1 MAEVSPASTTRSLV
15 RLVLLFRLIA
25 LNVTIFELPGNPDQA
40 PAIMVGLTLAAFA
53 SFLPLRYWDRWEGVI
68 STRPV
73 FLGLDLMLNLTI
85 YAYLGPDSPFFLYTL
100 GTPLL
105 AGVLFRKTGAV
116 LLGGGMLAG
125 YYVMVILGGNGLQ
138 ELNAHE
144 ARDIQAL
151 VVLPA
156 LYPLAAAGGAA
167 VRHLLDRQAETQLA
181 LASAERRA
189 AAGAE
194 RARVAREMHDSL
206 GKTLYGIA
214 LSARALS
221 HLVAADAPSVADAA
235 RELSSAAQVAAEEA
249 RGLISDL
256 RSDTLDRPLGDAL
269 EHYVREW
276 SQRNGIEAYLRADGV
291 DLPHPGTRYELFCI
305 VREALENVERHAHAT
320 RVEVALRDAAPDVV
334 LSVSDDGVGIDG
346 RGNARDFQVNGHY
359 GLVGMAERGERIGA
373 MVEVAGRRGAG
384 TTGTVRLPAGDVR
397 APEPWALDLERP
409 DADRRSQ

>member
-1 MAEVSPASTTRSLV
+1 MPGGAPDPSVRSLV

-25 LNVTIFELPGNPDQA
+25 LNVTIFELPGSPDQVPGVMA
-40 PAIMVGLTLAAFA
+40 GLVVAAFA
-53 SFLPLRYWDRWEGVI
+53 SFLPLRYWDRWAGPL

-73 FLGLDLMLNLTI
+73 FLAADLMLNLTI
-85 YAYLGPDSPFFLYTL
+85 YAYLGPASPFFLYTL

-105 AGVLFRKTGAV
+105 AGLLFRTTGAI
-116 LLGGGMLAG
+116 LLGFAMLAG
-125 YYVMVILGGNGLQ
+125 YYVLVVLSGNGLA
-138 ELNAHE
+138 ELRAHE

-167 VRHLLDRQAETQLA
+167 VRGLLDRQAVTQLA

-214 LSARALS
+214 LAARGLS
-221 HLVAADAPSVADAA
+221 HRIEAEAPAAAAAA
-235 RELSSAAQVAAEEA
+235 RDLSASAQVAAEEA

-269 EHYVREW
+269 ERYVREW
-276 SQRNGIEAYLRADGV
+276 SERNGIAAQLQADGV

-305 VREALENVERHAHAT
+305 VREALENVERHSGAT
-320 RVEVALRDAAPDVV
+320 RVQVLLRDMAPDVV
-334 LSVSDDGVGIDG
+334 LSVVDDGIGIGGEGD
-346 RGNARDFQVNGHY
+346 ARSLQTNGHY
-359 GLVGMAERGERIGA
+359 GLIGMAERGERIGA
-373 MVEVAGRRGAG
+373 TVRVAGQPGAG
-384 TTGTVRLPAGDVR
+384 TTVTVRLPAGDVR
-397 APEPWALDLERP
+397 APEPWVLEE
-409 DADRRSQ
+409 AVE

>member
-1 MAEVSPASTTRSLV
+1 MPGGAPDPSVRSLV

-25 LNVTIFELPGNPDQA
+25 LNVTIFELPGSPDQVPGVMA
-40 PAIMVGLTLAAFA
+40 GLVVAAFA
-53 SFLPLRYWDRWEGVI
+53 SFLPLRYWDRWAGPL

-73 FLGLDLMLNLTI
+73 FLAADLMLNLTI
-85 YAYLGPDSPFFLYTL
+85 YAYLGPASPFFLYTL

-105 AGVLFRKTGAV
+105 AGLLFRTTGAI
-116 LLGGGMLAG
+116 LLGFAMLAG
-125 YYVMVILGGNGLQ
+125 YYVLVVLSGNGLS
-138 ELNAHE
+138 ELRAHE

-167 VRHLLDRQAETQLA
+167 VRGLLDRQAVTQLA
-181 LASAERRA
+181 LAGAERRA

-214 LSARALS
+214 LAARGLS
-221 HLVAADAPSVADAA
+221 HRIEAEAPAAAAAA
-235 RELSSAAQVAAEEA
+235 RDLSASAQVAAEEA

-269 EHYVREW
+269 ERYVREW
-276 SQRNGIEAYLRADGV
+276 SDRNGIAAQLHADGV

-305 VREALENVERHAHAT
+305 VREALENVERHAGAT
-320 RVEVALRDAAPDVV
+320 RVQVLLRDMAPDVV
-334 LSVSDDGVGIDG
+334 LSVIDDGIGIGGEGD
-346 RGNARDFQVNGHY
+346 ARSLQTNGHY
-359 GLVGMAERGERIGA
+359 GLIGMAERGERIGA
-373 MVEVAGRRGAG
+373 TVRIAGQRGAG
-384 TTGTVRLPAGDVR
+384 TTITVRLPAGDVR
-397 APEPWALDLERP
+397 APEPWVLEE
-409 DADRRSQ
+409 AVE

>member
-1 MAEVSPASTTRSLV
+1 MADASPASTARSLV
-15 RLVLLFRLIA
+15 RLVLLFRLVA
-25 LNVTIFELPGNPDQA
+25 LNVTIFELPGNPSQV
-40 PAIMVGLTLAAFA
+40 PGVMLGLALAAFA
-53 SFLPLRYWDRWEGVI
+53 SFLPLRYWDRWEHTI

-73 FLGLDLMLNLTI
+73 FLALDLLLNLSI
-85 YAYLGPDSPFFLYTL
+85 YAYLGPASPFFLYTL

-105 AGVLFRKTGAV
+105 AGLLFRTTGAIV
-116 LLGGGMLAG
+116 LGGGMLVG
-125 YYVMVILGGNGLQ
+125 YYALVVLSGNGLE
-138 ELNAHE
+138 ELRAHE

-167 VRHLLDRQAETQLA
+167 VRQLLDRQEDTQAA
-181 LASAERRA
+181 LATAERRA

-221 HLVAADAPSVADAA
+221 HRVSAEAPDAA
-235 RELSSAAQVAAEEA
+235 SAARDLSAAAQIAAEEA

-256 RSDTLDRPLGDAL
+256 RSDTLDRPLCDAL
-269 EHYVREW
+269 EHYVSEW
-276 SQRNGIEAYLRADGV
+276 SQRNGIAAQLKADTV

-305 VREALENVERHAHAT
+305 VREALENVERHAKAS
-320 RVEVALRDAAPDVV
+320 RVDVALSDVAPDVV
-334 LSVSDDGVGIDG
+334 LSIADDGVGIDG
-346 RGNARDFQVNGHY
+346 RGDARSLQTNGHY

-373 MVEVAGRRGAG
+373 TVEIAGAPGAG
-384 TTGTVRLPAGDVR
+384 TTVTVRLPAGDVR
-397 APEPWALDLERP
+397 APEPWALEEVVE
-409 DADRRSQ
+409 

>member
-1 MAEVSPASTTRSLV
+1 MTDASSDQGVRSLV

-25 LNVTIFELPGNPDQA
+25 LNVTVFELPGHPSEV
-40 PAIMVGLTLAAFA
+40 PGVMLGLVLAAFA
-53 SFLPLRYWDRWEGVI
+53 SFLPLRYWDRWSGPL

-73 FLGLDLMLNLTI
+73 FLGLDLALNLTI
-85 YAYLGPDSPFFLYTL
+85 YAYLGPASPFFLYTL

-105 AGVLFRKTGAV
+105 AGLLFRTTGAV
-116 LLGGGMLAG
+116 VLGGGMLVG
-125 YYVMVILGGNGLQ
+125 YYVMVVLSGNGLE
-138 ELNAHE
+138 ELRAHE

-167 VRHLLDRQAETQLA
+167 VRALLDRQATTQVA
-181 LASAERRA
+181 LAHAERRA

-214 LSARALS
+214 LAARGLS
-221 HLVAADAPSVADAA
+221 HRVDVEAPGAAAAA
-235 RELSSAAQVAAEEA
+235 RDLSAAAQVAAEEA

-269 EHYVREW
+269 ERYVREW
-276 SQRNGIEAYLRADGV
+276 SDRNGIAADLQADGV

-305 VREALENVERHAHAT
+305 VREALENVERHAGAT
-320 RVEVALRDAAPDVV
+320 HVEVLLRDMAPDVV
-334 LSVSDDGVGIDG
+334 LSVVDDGVGIGGEGD
-346 RGNARDFQVNGHY
+346 ARSLQTNGHY
-359 GLVGMAERGERIGA
+359 GLIGMAERGERIGA
-373 MVEVAGRRGAG
+373 TVQVAGQRGAG
-384 TTGTVRLPAGDVR
+384 TTVTVRLPAGDVR
-397 APEPWALDLERP
+397 AAEPWALEE
-409 DADRRSQ
+409 AVE

>member
-1 MAEVSPASTTRSLV
+1 MADASSDQGVRSLV

-25 LNVTIFELPGNPDQA
+25 LNVTVFELPGHPSEV
-40 PAIMVGLTLAAFA
+40 PGVMLGLVLAAFA
-53 SFLPLRYWDRWEGVI
+53 SFLPLRYWDRWSGPL

-73 FLGLDLMLNLTI
+73 FLGLDLALNLTI
-85 YAYLGPDSPFFLYTL
+85 YAYLGPASPFFLYTL

-105 AGVLFRKTGAV
+105 AGLLFRTTGAV
-116 LLGGGMLAG
+116 VLGGGMLVG
-125 YYVMVILGGNGLQ
+125 YYVMVVLSGNGLE
-138 ELNAHE
+138 ELRAHE

-167 VRHLLDRQAETQLA
+167 VRALLDRQATTQVA
-181 LASAERRA
+181 LAHAERRA

-214 LSARALS
+214 LAARGLS
-221 HLVAADAPSVADAA
+221 HRVDVEAPGAAAAA
-235 RELSSAAQVAAEEA
+235 RDLSAAAQVAAEEA

-269 EHYVREW
+269 ERYVREW
-276 SQRNGIEAYLRADGV
+276 SDRNGIAADLQADGV

-305 VREALENVERHAHAT
+305 VREALENVERHAGAT
-320 RVEVALRDAAPDVV
+320 RVQVLLRDMAPDVV
-334 LSVSDDGVGIDG
+334 LSVVDDGVGIGGEGD
-346 RGNARDFQVNGHY
+346 ARSLQTNGHY
-359 GLVGMAERGERIGA
+359 GLIGMAERGERIGA
-373 MVEVAGRRGAG
+373 TVRIAGQRGAG
-384 TTGTVRLPAGDVR
+384 TTVTVRLPAGDVR
-397 APEPWALDLERP
+397 APEPWVLEE
-409 DADRRSQ
+409 AVE

>member
-1 MAEVSPASTTRSLV
+1 MRGGAPDPSVRSLV

-25 LNVTIFELPGNPDQA
+25 LNVTIFELPGSPDQVPGVMA
-40 PAIMVGLTLAAFA
+40 GLVVAAFA
-53 SFLPLRYWDRWEGVI
+53 SFLPLRYWDRWAGPL

-73 FLGLDLMLNLTI
+73 FLAADLMLNLTI
-85 YAYLGPDSPFFLYTL
+85 YAYLGPASPFFLYTL

-105 AGVLFRKTGAV
+105 AGLLFRTTGAI
-116 LLGGGMLAG
+116 LLGFAMLAG
-125 YYVMVILGGNGLQ
+125 YYVLVVLSGNGLA
-138 ELNAHE
+138 ELRAHE

-167 VRHLLDRQAETQLA
+167 VRGLLDRQAVTQLA
-181 LASAERRA
+181 LAGAERRA

-214 LSARALS
+214 LAARGLS
-221 HLVAADAPSVADAA
+221 HRVEAEAPGAAAAA
-235 RELSSAAQVAAEEA
+235 RDLSASAQVAAEEA

-269 EHYVREW
+269 ERYVREW
-276 SQRNGIEAYLRADGV
+276 SDRNGIAAHLQADGV

-305 VREALENVERHAHAT
+305 VREALENVERHAGAT
-320 RVEVALRDAAPDVV
+320 RVQVLLRDMAPDVV
-334 LSVSDDGVGIDG
+334 LSVIDDGIGIGGEGD
-346 RGNARDFQVNGHY
+346 ARSLQTNGHY
-359 GLVGMAERGERIGA
+359 GLIGMAERGERIGA
-373 MVEVAGRRGAG
+373 TVRIAGRQGAG
-384 TTGTVRLPAGDVR
+384 TTITVRLPAGDVR
-397 APEPWALDLERP
+397 APEPWVLEE
-409 DADRRSQ
+409 AVE

>member
-1 MAEVSPASTTRSLV
+1 MPGGAPDPSVRSLV

-25 LNVTIFELPGNPDQA
+25 LNVTIFELPGSPDQVPGVMA
-40 PAIMVGLTLAAFA
+40 GLVVAAFA
-53 SFLPLRYWDRWEGVI
+53 SFLPLRYWDRWAGPL

-73 FLGLDLMLNLTI
+73 FLAADLMLNLTI
-85 YAYLGPDSPFFLYTL
+85 YAYLGPASPFFLYTL

-105 AGVLFRKTGAV
+105 AGLLFRTTGAI
-116 LLGGGMLAG
+116 LLGFAMLAG
-125 YYVMVILGGNGLQ
+125 YYVLVVLSGNGLA
-138 ELNAHE
+138 ELRAHE

-167 VRHLLDRQAETQLA
+167 VRGLLDRQAVTQLA

-214 LSARALS
+214 LAARGLS
-221 HLVAADAPSVADAA
+221 HRIEAEAPEAAAAA
-235 RELSSAAQVAAEEA
+235 RDLSASAQVAAEEA

-269 EHYVREW
+269 ERYVREW
-276 SQRNGIEAYLRADGV
+276 SDRNGIEAHLQADGV

-305 VREALENVERHAHAT
+305 VREALENVERHAGAT
-320 RVEVALRDAAPDVV
+320 RVEVLLRDVAPDVV
-334 LSVSDDGVGIDG
+334 LSVVDDGVGIGGDG
-346 RGNARDFQVNGHY
+346 DARSLQTNGHY
-359 GLVGMAERGERIGA
+359 GLIGMAERGERIGA
-373 MVEVAGRRGAG
+373 TVRIAGQRGDG
-384 TTGTVRLPAGDVR
+384 TTITVRLPAGDVR
-397 APEPWALDLERP
+397 APEPWVLEE
-409 DADRRSQ
+409 AVE

>member
-1 MAEVSPASTTRSLV
+1 MVDGSPDQSVRSLV

-25 LNVTIFELPGNPDQA
+25 LNVTVFELAGNPGQV
-40 PAIMVGLTLAAFA
+40 PGVMVGLALAAFA
-53 SFLPLRYWDRWEGVI
+53 SFLPLRYWDRWGGAI

-73 FLGLDLMLNLTI
+73 FLALDLALNLTI
-85 YAYLGPDSPFFLYTL
+85 YAYLGPASPFFLYTL

-105 AGVLFRKTGAV
+105 AGILFRTTGAV
-116 LLGGGMLAG
+116 VLGGGMLVG
-125 YYVMVILGGNGLQ
+125 YYVLVVLSGNGLD
-138 ELNAHE
+138 ELRTHE

-167 VRHLLDRQAETQLA
+167 VRRLLDRQAVTQLA
-181 LASAERRA
+181 LAGAERRA

-214 LSARALS
+214 LAARGLS
-221 HLVAADAPSVADAA
+221 HRVEAEAPGAAAAA
-235 RELSSAAQVAAEEA
+235 RDLSAAAQVAAEEA

-269 EHYVREW
+269 GRYVREW
-276 SQRNGIEAYLRADGV
+276 SDRNGIAAHLQADGV

-305 VREALENVERHAHAT
+305 VREALENVERHAGAT
-320 RVEVALRDAAPDVV
+320 RVEVLLRDMAPDVV
-334 LSVSDDGVGIDG
+334 LCVVDDGVGIDG
-346 RGNARDFQVNGHY
+346 SGDARSLQTNGHY
-359 GLVGMAERGERIGA
+359 GLIGMAERGERIGA
-373 MVEVAGRRGAG
+373 TVEIAGVHGAG
-384 TTGTVRLPAGDVR
+384 TTVTVRLPAGDVR
-397 APEPWALDLERP
+397 AAEPWALEE
-409 DADRRSQ
+409 AIE

>member
-1 MAEVSPASTTRSLV
+1 MSGGAPDPSVRSLV

-25 LNVTIFELPGNPDQA
+25 LNVTIFELPGSPDQVPGVMA
-40 PAIMVGLTLAAFA
+40 GLVVAAFA
-53 SFLPLRYWDRWEGVI
+53 SFLPLRYWDRWAGPL

-73 FLGLDLMLNLTI
+73 FLAADLMLNLTI
-85 YAYLGPDSPFFLYTL
+85 YAYLGPASPFFLYTL

-105 AGVLFRKTGAV
+105 AGLLFRTTGAI
-116 LLGGGMLAG
+116 LLGFAMLAG
-125 YYVMVILGGNGLQ
+125 YYVLVVLSGNGLE
-138 ELNAHE
+138 ELRAHE

-167 VRHLLDRQAETQLA
+167 VRGLLDRQAVTQLA

-214 LSARALS
+214 LAARGLS
-221 HLVAADAPSVADAA
+221 HRIEAEAPGAAAAA
-235 RELSSAAQVAAEEA
+235 RDLSASAQVAAEEA

-269 EHYVREW
+269 DRYVREW
-276 SQRNGIEAYLRADGV
+276 SERNGIAAQLQADGV

-305 VREALENVERHAHAT
+305 VREALENVERHAAAT
-320 RVEVALRDAAPDVV
+320 RVQVQLRDVAPDVV
-334 LSVSDDGVGIDG
+334 LSVVDDGVGIGGEGD
-346 RGNARDFQVNGHY
+346 ARSLQTNGHY
-359 GLVGMAERGERIGA
+359 GLIGMAERGERIGA
-373 MVEVAGRRGAG
+373 TVQVAGRPGEG
-384 TTGTVRLPAGDVR
+384 TTITVRLPAGDVR
-397 APEPWALDLERP
+397 APEPWVLEE
-409 DADRRSQ
+409 AIE

>member
-1 MAEVSPASTTRSLV
+1 MPGGAPDPSVRSLV

-25 LNVTIFELPGNPDQA
+25 LNVTIFELPGSPDQVPGVMA
-40 PAIMVGLTLAAFA
+40 GLVVAAFA
-53 SFLPLRYWDRWEGVI
+53 SFLPLRYWDRWAGPL

-73 FLGLDLMLNLTI
+73 FLAADLMLNLTI
-85 YAYLGPDSPFFLYTL
+85 YAYLGPASPFFLYTL

-105 AGVLFRKTGAV
+105 AGLLFRTTGAI
-116 LLGGGMLAG
+116 LLGFAMLAG
-125 YYVMVILGGNGLQ
+125 YYVLVVLSGNGLA
-138 ELNAHE
+138 ELRAHE

-167 VRHLLDRQAETQLA
+167 VRGLLDRQAVTQLA

-214 LSARALS
+214 LAARGLS
-221 HLVAADAPSVADAA
+221 HRIEAEAPGAAAAA
-235 RELSSAAQVAAEEA
+235 RDLSASAQIAAEEA

-256 RSDTLDRPLGDAL
+256 RSDTLDRPLRDAL
-269 EHYVREW
+269 ERYVREW
-276 SQRNGIEAYLRADGV
+276 SERNGIAAHLQADGV

-305 VREALENVERHAHAT
+305 VREALENVERHAGAT
-320 RVEVALRDAAPDVV
+320 SVQVLLRDMAPDVV
-334 LSVSDDGVGIDG
+334 LSVVDDGVGIGGEGD
-346 RGNARDFQVNGHY
+346 ARSLQTNGHY
-359 GLVGMAERGERIGA
+359 GLIGMAERSERIGA
-373 MVEVAGRRGAG
+373 TVRIAGQRGAG
-384 TTGTVRLPAGDVR
+384 TTVTVRLPAGDVR
-397 APEPWALDLERP
+397 APEPWVLEE
-409 DADRRSQ
+409 AVE

>member
-1 MAEVSPASTTRSLV
+1 MPGGAPDPSVRSLV

-25 LNVTIFELPGNPDQA
+25 LNVTIFELPGSPDQVPGVMA
-40 PAIMVGLTLAAFA
+40 GLVVAAFA
-53 SFLPLRYWDRWEGVI
+53 SFLPLRYWDRWAGPL

-73 FLGLDLMLNLTI
+73 FLAADLMLNLTI
-85 YAYLGPDSPFFLYTL
+85 YAYLGPASPFFLYTL

-105 AGVLFRKTGAV
+105 AGLLFRTTGAI
-116 LLGGGMLAG
+116 LLGFAMLAG
-125 YYVMVILGGNGLQ
+125 YYVLVVLSGNGLA
-138 ELNAHE
+138 ELRAHE

-167 VRHLLDRQAETQLA
+167 VRGLLDRQVVTQLA

-214 LSARALS
+214 LAARGLS
-221 HLVAADAPSVADAA
+221 HRIEAEAPGAAAAA
-235 RELSSAAQVAAEEA
+235 RDLSASAQVAAEEA

-269 EHYVREW
+269 ERYVSEW
-276 SQRNGIEAYLRADGV
+276 SERNGIAAQLQADGV

-305 VREALENVERHAHAT
+305 VREALENVERHSGAT
-320 RVEVALRDAAPDVV
+320 RVQVLLRDVAPDVV
-334 LSVSDDGVGIDG
+334 LSVVDDGIGIGGEGD
-346 RGNARDFQVNGHY
+346 ARSLQTNGHY
-359 GLVGMAERGERIGA
+359 GLIGMAERGERIGA
-373 MVEVAGRRGAG
+373 TVRVAGRRGAG
-384 TTGTVRLPAGDVR
+384 TTVTVRLPAGDVR
-397 APEPWALDLERP
+397 APEPWVLEE
-409 DADRRSQ
+409 AVE

>member
-1 MAEVSPASTTRSLV
+1 MGQGSPDASVRSLV

-25 LNVTIFELPGNPDQA
+25 LNVTIFELPGNPDEA
-40 PAIMVGLTLAAFA
+40 PAIMVGLVAAAFV
-53 SFLPLRYWDRWEGVI
+53 SFLPLRYWDDWEGVI

-85 YAYLGPDSPFFLYTL
+85 YAYLGPTSPFFLYTL

-105 AGVLFRKTGAV
+105 AGVLFRTTGAV
-116 LLGGGMLAG
+116 VLGTAMLVG
-125 YYVMVILGGNGLQ
+125 YYALVVLSGNGLQ

-214 LSARALS
+214 LSARALA
-221 HLVAADAPSVADAA
+221 HRAGVEAPTVADAA

-256 RSDTLDRPLGDAL
+256 RSDTLDRPLCDAL

-276 SQRNGIEAYLRADGV
+276 AQRNGIETDLRADGV

-305 VREALENVERHAHAT
+305 VREALENVERHAHAS
-320 RVEVALRDAAPDVV
+320 RVEVALRNAAPDVV

-359 GLVGMAERGERIGA
+359 GLG
-373 MVEVAGRRGAG
+373 
-384 TTGTVRLPAGDVR
+384 
-397 APEPWALDLERP
+397 
-409 DADRRSQ
+409 

>member
-1 MAEVSPASTTRSLV
+1 MPGGAPDPSVRSLV

-25 LNVTIFELPGNPDQA
+25 LNVTIFELPGSPDQVPGVMA
-40 PAIMVGLTLAAFA
+40 GLVVAAFA
-53 SFLPLRYWDRWEGVI
+53 SFLPLRYWDRWAGPL

-73 FLGLDLMLNLTI
+73 FLAADLMLNLTI
-85 YAYLGPDSPFFLYTL
+85 YAYLGPASPFFLYTL

-105 AGVLFRKTGAV
+105 AGLLFRTTGAI
-116 LLGGGMLAG
+116 LLGFAMLAG
-125 YYVMVILGGNGLQ
+125 YYVLVVLSGNGLA
-138 ELNAHE
+138 ELRAHE

-167 VRHLLDRQAETQLA
+167 VRGLLDRQAVTQLA

-214 LSARALS
+214 LAARGLS
-221 HLVAADAPSVADAA
+221 HRIEAEAPEAAAAA
-235 RELSSAAQVAAEEA
+235 RDLSASAQVAAEEA

-269 EHYVREW
+269 ERYVREW
-276 SQRNGIEAYLRADGV
+276 SDRNGIAAQLQADGV

-305 VREALENVERHAHAT
+305 VREALENVERHAGAT
-320 RVEVALRDAAPDVV
+320 RVQVLLRDMAPDVV
-334 LSVSDDGVGIDG
+334 LSVIDDGIGIGGEGD
-346 RGNARDFQVNGHY
+346 ARSLQTNGHY
-359 GLVGMAERGERIGA
+359 GLIGMAERGERIGA
-373 MVEVAGRRGAG
+373 TVRIAGQRGAG
-384 TTGTVRLPAGDVR
+384 TTITVRLPAGDVR
-397 APEPWALDLERP
+397 APEPWVLEE
-409 DADRRSQ
+409 AVE

>member
-1 MAEVSPASTTRSLV
+1 MPGGAPDPSVRSLV

-25 LNVTIFELPGNPDQA
+25 LNVTIFELPGSPDQVPGVMA
-40 PAIMVGLTLAAFA
+40 GLVVAAFA
-53 SFLPLRYWDRWEGVI
+53 SFLPLRYWDRWAGPL

-73 FLGLDLMLNLTI
+73 FLAADLMLNLTI
-85 YAYLGPDSPFFLYTL
+85 YAYLGPASPFFLYTL

-105 AGVLFRKTGAV
+105 AGLLFRTTGAI
-116 LLGGGMLAG
+116 LLGFAMLAG
-125 YYVMVILGGNGLQ
+125 YYVLVVLSGNGLA
-138 ELNAHE
+138 ELRAHE

-167 VRHLLDRQAETQLA
+167 VRGLLDRQAVTQLA

-214 LSARALS
+214 LAARGLS
-221 HLVAADAPSVADAA
+221 HRIEAEAPEAAAAA
-235 RELSSAAQVAAEEA
+235 RDLSASAQVAAEEA

-269 EHYVREW
+269 ERYVREW
-276 SQRNGIEAYLRADGV
+276 SDRNGIEAHLQADGV

-305 VREALENVERHAHAT
+305 VREALENVERHAGAT
-320 RVEVALRDAAPDVV
+320 RVQVLLRDMAPDVV
-334 LSVSDDGVGIDG
+334 LSVVDDGVGIGGEGD
-346 RGNARDFQVNGHY
+346 ARSLQTNGHY
-359 GLVGMAERGERIGA
+359 GLIGMAERGERIGA
-373 MVEVAGRRGAG
+373 TVRIAGQRGAG
-384 TTGTVRLPAGDVR
+384 TTVTVRLPAGDVR
-397 APEPWALDLERP
+397 APEPWVLEE
-409 DADRRSQ
+409 AVE

>member
-1 MAEVSPASTTRSLV
+1 MPGGAPDPSVRSLV

-25 LNVTIFELPGNPDQA
+25 LNVTIFELPGSPDQVPGVMA
-40 PAIMVGLTLAAFA
+40 GLVVAAFA
-53 SFLPLRYWDRWEGVI
+53 SFLPLRYWDRWAGPL

-73 FLGLDLMLNLTI
+73 FLAADLMLNLTI
-85 YAYLGPDSPFFLYTL
+85 YAYLGPASPFFLYTL

-105 AGVLFRKTGAV
+105 AGLLFRTTGAI
-116 LLGGGMLAG
+116 LLGFAMLAG
-125 YYVMVILGGNGLQ
+125 YYVLVVLSGNGLA
-138 ELNAHE
+138 ELRAHE

-167 VRHLLDRQAETQLA
+167 VRGLLDRQAVTQLA

-214 LSARALS
+214 LAARGLS
-221 HLVAADAPSVADAA
+221 HRIEAEAPEAAAAA
-235 RELSSAAQVAAEEA
+235 RDLSASAQVAAEEA

-269 EHYVREW
+269 ERYVGEW
-276 SQRNGIEAYLRADGV
+276 SQRNGIAAHLQADGV

-305 VREALENVERHAHAT
+305 VREALENVERHAGAT
-320 RVEVALRDAAPDVV
+320 RVQVLLRDMAPDVV
-334 LSVSDDGVGIDG
+334 LSVVDDGVGIGGEGD
-346 RGNARDFQVNGHY
+346 ARSLQTNGHY
-359 GLVGMAERGERIGA
+359 GLIGMAERGERIGA
-373 MVEVAGRRGAG
+373 TVRIAGQRGAG
-384 TTGTVRLPAGDVR
+384 TTVTVRLPAGDVR
-397 APEPWALDLERP
+397 APEPWVLEE
-409 DADRRSQ
+409 AVE

>member
-1 MAEVSPASTTRSLV
+1 MPGGAPDPSVRSLV

-25 LNVTIFELPGNPDQA
+25 LNVTIFELPGSPDQVPGVMA
-40 PAIMVGLTLAAFA
+40 GLVVAAFA
-53 SFLPLRYWDRWEGVI
+53 SFLPLRYWDRWAGPL

-73 FLGLDLMLNLTI
+73 FLAADLMLNLTI
-85 YAYLGPDSPFFLYTL
+85 YAYLGPASPFFLYTL

-105 AGVLFRKTGAV
+105 AGLLFRTTGAI
-116 LLGGGMLAG
+116 LLGFAMLAG
-125 YYVMVILGGNGLQ
+125 YYVLVVLSGNGLA
-138 ELNAHE
+138 ELRAHE

-167 VRHLLDRQAETQLA
+167 VRGLLDRQAVTQLA

-214 LSARALS
+214 LAARGLS
-221 HLVAADAPSVADAA
+221 HRIEAEAPGAAAAA
-235 RELSSAAQVAAEEA
+235 RDLSASAQIAAEEA

-256 RSDTLDRPLGDAL
+256 RSDTLDRPLRDAL
-269 EHYVREW
+269 ERYVREW
-276 SQRNGIEAYLRADGV
+276 SERNGIATHLQADGV

-305 VREALENVERHAHAT
+305 VREALENVERHAGAT
-320 RVEVALRDAAPDVV
+320 SVQVLLRDMAPDVV
-334 LSVSDDGVGIDG
+334 LSVVDDGVGIG
-346 RGNARDFQVNGHY
+346 REGDARSLQTNGHF
-359 GLVGMAERGERIGA
+359 GLIGMAERGERIGA
-373 MVEVAGRRGAG
+373 TVRIAGQRGAG
-384 TTGTVRLPAGDVR
+384 TTVTVRLPAGDVR
-397 APEPWALDLERP
+397 APEPWVLEE
-409 DADRRSQ
+409 AVE

>member
-1 MAEVSPASTTRSLV
+1 MPGGAPDPSVRSLV

-25 LNVTIFELPGNPDQA
+25 LNVTIFELPGSPDQVPGVMA
-40 PAIMVGLTLAAFA
+40 GLVVAAFA
-53 SFLPLRYWDRWEGVI
+53 SFLPLRYWDRWAGPL

-73 FLGLDLMLNLTI
+73 FLAADLMLNLTI
-85 YAYLGPDSPFFLYTL
+85 YAYLGPASPFFLYTL

-105 AGVLFRKTGAV
+105 AGLLFRTTGAI
-116 LLGGGMLAG
+116 LLGFAMLAG
-125 YYVMVILGGNGLQ
+125 YYVLVVLSGNGLA
-138 ELNAHE
+138 ELRAHE

-167 VRHLLDRQAETQLA
+167 VRGLLDRQAVTQLA

-214 LSARALS
+214 LAARGLS
-221 HLVAADAPSVADAA
+221 HRIEAEAPAAAAAA
-235 RELSSAAQVAAEEA
+235 RDLSASAQIAAEEA

-256 RSDTLDRPLGDAL
+256 RSDTLDRPLRDAL
-269 EHYVREW
+269 ERYVREW
-276 SQRNGIEAYLRADGV
+276 SERNGVAAHLQADGV

-305 VREALENVERHAHAT
+305 VREALENVERHACAT
-320 RVEVALRDAAPDVV
+320 SVQVLLRDVAPDVV
-334 LSVSDDGVGIDG
+334 LSVVDDGVGIGGEGD
-346 RGNARDFQVNGHY
+346 ARSLQTNGHY
-359 GLVGMAERGERIGA
+359 GLIGMAERGERIGA
-373 MVEVAGRRGAG
+373 TVRIAGQRGAG
-384 TTGTVRLPAGDVR
+384 TTVTVRLPAGDVR
-397 APEPWALDLERP
+397 APEPWVLEE
-409 DADRRSQ
+409 AVE

>member
-1 MAEVSPASTTRSLV
+1 MPGGAPDPSVRSLV

-25 LNVTIFELPGNPDQA
+25 LNVTIFELPGSPDQVPGVMA
-40 PAIMVGLTLAAFA
+40 GLVVAAFA
-53 SFLPLRYWDRWEGVI
+53 SFLPLRYWDRWAGPL

-73 FLGLDLMLNLTI
+73 FLAADLMLNLTI
-85 YAYLGPDSPFFLYTL
+85 YAYLGPASPFFLYTL

-105 AGVLFRKTGAV
+105 AGLLFRTTGAI
-116 LLGGGMLAG
+116 LLGFAMLAG
-125 YYVMVILGGNGLQ
+125 YYVLVVLSGNGLA
-138 ELNAHE
+138 ELRAHE

-167 VRHLLDRQAETQLA
+167 VRGLLDRQAVTQLA
-181 LASAERRA
+181 LAGAERRA

-214 LSARALS
+214 LAARGLS
-221 HLVAADAPSVADAA
+221 HRIEAEAPGAAAAA
-235 RELSSAAQVAAEEA
+235 RDLSASAQIAAEEA

-269 EHYVREW
+269 ERYVREW
-276 SQRNGIEAYLRADGV
+276 SERNGIAAHLQADRV

-305 VREALENVERHAHAT
+305 VREALENVERHAGAT
-320 RVEVALRDAAPDVV
+320 RVEVLLRDMAPDVV
-334 LSVSDDGVGIDG
+334 LSVVDDGVGIGGEGD
-346 RGNARDFQVNGHY
+346 ARSLQTNGHY
-359 GLVGMAERGERIGA
+359 GLIGMAERGERIGA
-373 MVEVAGRRGAG
+373 TVRIAGQRGAG
-384 TTGTVRLPAGDVR
+384 TTITVRLPAGDVR
-397 APEPWALDLERP
+397 APEPWALEE
-409 DADRRSQ
+409 AVE

>member
-1 MAEVSPASTTRSLV
+1 MAQGSPDASVRSLV

-25 LNVTIFELPGNPDQA
+25 LNVTIFELPGNPEQA
-40 PAIMVGLTLAAFA
+40 PAIMVGLVIAAFV
-53 SFLPLRYWDRWEGVI
+53 SFLPLRYWDRWEGLL

-105 AGVLFRKTGAV
+105 AGVLFRTTGAL

-125 YYVMVILGGNGLQ
+125 YYVMVVLSGSGLE
-138 ELNAHE
+138 ELRAHE

-167 VRHLLDRQAETQLA
+167 VRHLLDRQADTQLA

-194 RARVAREMHDSL
+194 RTRVAREMHDSL

-221 HLVAADAPSVADAA
+221 HRAGAEAPSVADAA
-235 RELSSAAQVAAEEA
+235 RELSRAAQIAAEEA

-256 RSDTLDRPLGDAL
+256 RSDTLDRPLCDAL
-269 EHYVREW
+269 DSYVSEW
-276 SQRNGIEAYLRADGV
+276 SARNGIAADLRADGV
-291 DLPHPGTRYELFCI
+291 DLPNPGTRYELFCI
-305 VREALENVERHAHAT
+305 VREALENVERHARAS
-320 RVEVALRDAAPDVV
+320 RVEVRLRDLWPDVV
-334 LSVSDDGVGIDG
+334 LSVADDGVGLDG

-373 MVEVAGRRGAG
+373 TVEVAGVPGAG
-384 TTGTVRLPAGDVR
+384 TTVTVRLPAGDVR
-397 APEPWALDLERP
+397 AVEPWVLAE
-409 DADRRSQ
+409 AGE

>member
-1 MAEVSPASTTRSLV
+1 MPGGAPDPSVRSLV

-25 LNVTIFELPGNPDQA
+25 LNVTIFELPGSPDQVPGVMA
-40 PAIMVGLTLAAFA
+40 GLVVAAFA
-53 SFLPLRYWDRWEGVI
+53 SFLPLRYWDRWAGPL

-73 FLGLDLMLNLTI
+73 FLAADLMLNLTI
-85 YAYLGPDSPFFLYTL
+85 YAYLGPASPFFLYTL

-105 AGVLFRKTGAV
+105 AGLLFRTTGAI
-116 LLGGGMLAG
+116 LLGFAMLAG
-125 YYVMVILGGNGLQ
+125 YYVLVVLSGNGLA
-138 ELNAHE
+138 ELRAHE

-167 VRHLLDRQAETQLA
+167 VRGLLDRQAVTQLA

-214 LSARALS
+214 LAARGLS
-221 HLVAADAPSVADAA
+221 HRIEAEAPGAAAAA
-235 RELSSAAQVAAEEA
+235 RDLSASAQIAAEEA

-269 EHYVREW
+269 ERYVGEW
-276 SQRNGIEAYLRADGV
+276 SQRNGIAAHLQADGV

-305 VREALENVERHAHAT
+305 VREALENVERHAGAT
-320 RVEVALRDAAPDVV
+320 RVQVLLRDMAPDVV
-334 LSVSDDGVGIDG
+334 LSVVDDGVGIG
-346 RGNARDFQVNGHY
+346 REGDARSLQTNGHY
-359 GLVGMAERGERIGA
+359 GLIGMAERGERIGA
-373 MVEVAGRRGAG
+373 TVRIAGQRGAG
-384 TTGTVRLPAGDVR
+384 TTVTVRLPAGDVR
-397 APEPWALDLERP
+397 APEPWVLEE
-409 DADRRSQ
+409 AVE

>member
-1 MAEVSPASTTRSLV
+1 MPGGAPDPSVRSLV

-25 LNVTIFELPGNPDQA
+25 LNVTIFELPGSPDQVPGVMA
-40 PAIMVGLTLAAFA
+40 GLVVAAFA
-53 SFLPLRYWDRWEGVI
+53 SFLPLRYWDRWAGPL

-73 FLGLDLMLNLTI
+73 FLAADLMLNLTI
-85 YAYLGPDSPFFLYTL
+85 YAYLGPASPFFLYTL

-105 AGVLFRKTGAV
+105 AGLLFRTTGAI
-116 LLGGGMLAG
+116 LLGFAMLAG
-125 YYVMVILGGNGLQ
+125 YYVLVVLSGNGLA
-138 ELNAHE
+138 ELRAHE

-167 VRHLLDRQAETQLA
+167 VRGLLDRQAVTQLA

-214 LSARALS
+214 LAARGLS
-221 HLVAADAPSVADAA
+221 HRIEAEAPEAAAAA
-235 RELSSAAQVAAEEA
+235 RDLSASAQVAAEEA

-269 EHYVREW
+269 ERYVREW
-276 SQRNGIEAYLRADGV
+276 SDRNGIEAHLQADGV

-305 VREALENVERHAHAT
+305 VREALENVERHAGAT
-320 RVEVALRDAAPDVV
+320 RVEVLLRDVAPDVV
-334 LSVSDDGVGIDG
+334 LSVVDDGVGIGGDG
-346 RGNARDFQVNGHY
+346 DARSLQTNGHY
-359 GLVGMAERGERIGA
+359 GLIGMAERGERIGA
-373 MVEVAGRRGAG
+373 TVRIAGQRGAG
-384 TTGTVRLPAGDVR
+384 TTVTVRLPAGDVR
-397 APEPWALDLERP
+397 APEPWVLEE
-409 DADRRSQ
+409 AVE

>member
-1 MAEVSPASTTRSLV
+1 MGQGSPDASVRSLV

-25 LNVTIFELPGNPDQA
+25 LNVTIFELPGNPDEA
-40 PAIMVGLTLAAFA
+40 PAIMVGLVVAAFV
-53 SFLPLRYWDRWEGVI
+53 SFLALRYWDRWEGVI

-85 YAYLGPDSPFFLYTL
+85 YAYLGADSPFFLYTL

-105 AGVLFRKTGAV
+105 AGVLFRTTGAV

-125 YYVMVILGGNGLQ
+125 YYVMVVLSGNGLE
-138 ELNAHE
+138 ELRAHE

-167 VRHLLDRQAETQLA
+167 VRALLDRQAETQAA
-181 LASAERRA
+181 LATAERRA

-194 RARVAREMHDSL
+194 RTRVAREMHDSL

-214 LSARALS
+214 LAARALS
-221 HLVAADAPSVADAA
+221 HRVGDEAPGAAAAARQLSDAA
-235 RELSSAAQVAAEEA
+235 QMAAQEA

-256 RSDTLDRPLGDAL
+256 RSDTLDRPLRDAL
-269 EHYVREW
+269 DTYVRDW
-276 SQRNGIEAYLRADGV
+276 SQRTGIAADLRCNGV

-305 VREALENVERHAHAT
+305 VREALENVARHAHA
-320 RVEVALRDAAPDVV
+320 RHVAVALRSVDPDVV
-334 LSVSDDGVGIDG
+334 LSVADDGVGIDG
-346 RGNARDFQVNGHY
+346 RGDPRALQSHGHY

-373 MVEVAGRRGAG
+373 TVEIAGQRGAG
-384 TTGTVRLPAGDVR
+384 TTVTVRLPAGDVR
-397 APEPWALDLERP
+397 VPEPWAVAEVT
-409 DADRRSQ
+409 S

>member
-1 MAEVSPASTTRSLV
+1 MPGGAPDPSVRSLV

-25 LNVTIFELPGNPDQA
+25 LNVTIFELPGSPNQVPGVMA
-40 PAIMVGLTLAAFA
+40 GLVVAAFA
-53 SFLPLRYWDRWEGVI
+53 SFLPLRYWDRWAGPL

-73 FLGLDLMLNLTI
+73 FLAADLMLNLTI
-85 YAYLGPDSPFFLYTL
+85 YAYLGPASPFFLYTL

-105 AGVLFRKTGAV
+105 AGLLFRTTGAI
-116 LLGGGMLAG
+116 LLGFAMLAG
-125 YYVMVILGGNGLQ
+125 YYVLVVLSGNGLA
-138 ELNAHE
+138 ELRAHE

-167 VRHLLDRQAETQLA
+167 VRGLLDRQAVTQLA

-214 LSARALS
+214 LAARGLS
-221 HLVAADAPSVADAA
+221 HRIEAEAPDAA
-235 RELSSAAQVAAEEA
+235 AAARDLSASAQVAAEEA

-269 EHYVREW
+269 ERYVREW
-276 SQRNGIEAYLRADGV
+276 SDRNGIAAHLQADGV

-305 VREALENVERHAHAT
+305 VREALENVERHAGAT
-320 RVEVALRDAAPDVV
+320 QVQVLLRDMAPDVV
-334 LSVSDDGVGIDG
+334 LSVVDDGVGIGGEGD
-346 RGNARDFQVNGHY
+346 ARSLQTNGHY
-359 GLVGMAERGERIGA
+359 GLIGMAERGERIGA
-373 MVEVAGRRGAG
+373 TVRIAGELGAG
-384 TTGTVRLPAGDVR
+384 TTITVRLPAGDVR
-397 APEPWALDLERP
+397 APEPWVLEE
-409 DADRRSQ
+409 AVE

>member
-1 MAEVSPASTTRSLV
+1 MPGGAPDPSVRSLV

-25 LNVTIFELPGNPDQA
+25 LNVTIFELPGSPDQVPGVMA
-40 PAIMVGLTLAAFA
+40 GLVVAAFA
-53 SFLPLRYWDRWEGVI
+53 SFLPLRYWDRWAGPL

-73 FLGLDLMLNLTI
+73 FLAADLMLNLTI
-85 YAYLGPDSPFFLYTL
+85 YAYLGPASPFFLYTL

-105 AGVLFRKTGAV
+105 AGLLFRTTGAI
-116 LLGGGMLAG
+116 LLGFAMLAG
-125 YYVMVILGGNGLQ
+125 YYVLVVLSGNGLA
-138 ELNAHE
+138 ELRAHE

-167 VRHLLDRQAETQLA
+167 VRGLLDRQAVTQLA

-214 LSARALS
+214 LAARGLS
-221 HLVAADAPSVADAA
+221 HRIEAEAPGAAAAA
-235 RELSSAAQVAAEEA
+235 RDLSASAQIAAEEA

-256 RSDTLDRPLGDAL
+256 RSDALDRPLGDAL
-269 EHYVREW
+269 HRYVDEW
-276 SQRNGIEAYLRADGV
+276 SQRNGIAAQLQADGV

-305 VREALENVERHAHAT
+305 VREALENVERHAGAT
-320 RVEVALRDAAPDVV
+320 HVEVLLRDMAPDVV
-334 LSVSDDGVGIDG
+334 LSVVDDGVGIGGEGD
-346 RGNARDFQVNGHY
+346 ARSLQTNGHY
-359 GLVGMAERGERIGA
+359 GLLGMAERGERIGA
-373 MVEVAGRRGAG
+373 TVAIDGAG
-384 TTGTVRLPAGDVR
+384 GTGTTVTVRLPSGDVR
-397 APEPWALDLERP
+397 AAEPWALEG
-409 DADRRSQ
+409 ATE

>member
-1 MAEVSPASTTRSLV
+1 MSDGAPDPSVRSLV

-25 LNVTIFELPGNPDQA
+25 LNVTIFELPGSPDQVPGVMA
-40 PAIMVGLTLAAFA
+40 GLVVAAFA
-53 SFLPLRYWDRWEGVI
+53 SFLPLRYWDRWAGPL

-73 FLGLDLMLNLTI
+73 FLAADLALNLTI
-85 YAYLGPDSPFFLYTL
+85 YAYLGPASPFFLYTL

-105 AGVLFRKTGAV
+105 AGLLFRTTGAV
-116 LLGGGMLAG
+116 LLGTAMLVG
-125 YYVMVILGGNGLQ
+125 YYVLVVLSGNGLD
-138 ELNAHE
+138 ELRAHE

-167 VRHLLDRQAETQLA
+167 VRGLLDRQSATQVA

-214 LSARALS
+214 LAARGLS
-221 HLVAADAPSVADAA
+221 HRIEAEAPDAA
-235 RELSSAAQVAAEEA
+235 AAARDLSAAAQVAAEEA

-269 EHYVREW
+269 DHYVREW
-276 SQRNGIEAYLRADGV
+276 SQRNGIAAQLQADGV

-305 VREALENVERHAHAT
+305 VREALENVERHADASH
-320 RVEVALRDAAPDVV
+320 VQVLLRDVAPDVV
-334 LSVSDDGVGIDG
+334 LSVADDGVGIGGAGDP
-346 RGNARDFQVNGHY
+346 RSLQTNGHY
-359 GLVGMAERGERIGA
+359 GLIGMAERGERIGA
-373 MVEVAGRRGAG
+373 TVQIAGRQGEG
-384 TTGTVRLPAGDVR
+384 TTITVRLPAGDVR
-397 APEPWALDLERP
+397 APEPWVLEE
-409 DADRRSQ
+409 AIE

>member
-1 MAEVSPASTTRSLV
+1 MPGGAPDPSVRSLV

-25 LNVTIFELPGNPDQA
+25 LNVTIFELPGSPDQVPGVMA
-40 PAIMVGLTLAAFA
+40 GLVVAAFA
-53 SFLPLRYWDRWEGVI
+53 SFLPLRYWDRWAGPL

-73 FLGLDLMLNLTI
+73 FLAADLMLNLTI
-85 YAYLGPDSPFFLYTL
+85 YAYLGPASPFFLYTL

-105 AGVLFRKTGAV
+105 AGLLFRTTGAI
-116 LLGGGMLAG
+116 LLGFAMLAG
-125 YYVMVILGGNGLQ
+125 YYVLVVLSGNGLA
-138 ELNAHE
+138 ELRAHE

-167 VRHLLDRQAETQLA
+167 VRGLLDRQAVTQLA

-214 LSARALS
+214 LAARGLS
-221 HLVAADAPSVADAA
+221 HRIEAGAPEAAAAA
-235 RELSSAAQVAAEEA
+235 RDLSASAQVAAEEA

-269 EHYVREW
+269 ERYVREW
-276 SQRNGIEAYLRADGV
+276 SDRNGIEAHLQADGV

-305 VREALENVERHAHAT
+305 VREALENVERHAGAT
-320 RVEVALRDAAPDVV
+320 RVEVLLRDVAPDVV
-334 LSVSDDGVGIDG
+334 LSVVDDGVGIGGDG
-346 RGNARDFQVNGHY
+346 DARSLQTNGHY
-359 GLVGMAERGERIGA
+359 GLIGMAERGERIGA
-373 MVEVAGRRGAG
+373 TVRIAGQRGAG
-384 TTGTVRLPAGDVR
+384 TTVTVRLPAGDVR
-397 APEPWALDLERP
+397 APEPWVLEE
-409 DADRRSQ
+409 AVE

>member
-1 MAEVSPASTTRSLV
+1 MGQGSPDASARALV
-15 RLVLLFRLIA
+15 RLVLLFRLLA

-40 PAIMVGLTLAAFA
+40 PAIMVGLTVAAFA

-68 STRPV
+68 SVRPV

-85 YAYLGPDSPFFLYTL
+85 YAYLGADSPFFLYTL

-105 AGVLFRKTGAV
+105 AGVLFRTTGAL

-125 YYVMVILGGNGLQ
+125 YYVMVVLSGNGLQ
-138 ELNAHE
+138 ELQAHE

-167 VRHLLDRQAETQLA
+167 VRHLLDRQADTQLA

-194 RARVAREMHDSL
+194 RTRVAREMHDSL

-214 LSARALS
+214 LSARALA
-221 HLVAADAPSVADAA
+221 HRAAEQAPDVAGAA
-235 RELSSAAQVAAEEA
+235 QDLSSAAQVAAEEA

-256 RSDTLDRPLGDAL
+256 RSDTLDRPLCDAL
-269 EHYVREW
+269 EHYVDEW
-276 SQRNGIEAYLRADGV
+276 SVRNGIAAHLRADGV

-305 VREALENVERHAHAT
+305 VREALENVERHARARH
-320 RVEVALRDAAPDVV
+320 VEVRLRDAWPDVV
-334 LSVSDDGVGIDG
+334 LSVADDGIGLDG

-373 MVEVAGRRGAG
+373 TVEVAGEPGAG
-384 TTGTVRLPAGDVR
+384 TTVTVRLPAGDVR
-397 APEPWALDLERP
+397 APEPWAMEE
-409 DADRRSQ
+409 AISE

>member
-1 MAEVSPASTTRSLV
+1 MPGGAPDPSVRSLV

-25 LNVTIFELPGNPDQA
+25 LNVTIFELPGSPDQVPGVMA
-40 PAIMVGLTLAAFA
+40 GLVVAAFA
-53 SFLPLRYWDRWEGVI
+53 SFLPLRYWDRWAGPL

-73 FLGLDLMLNLTI
+73 FLAADLMLNLTI
-85 YAYLGPDSPFFLYTL
+85 YAYLGPASPFFLYTL

-105 AGVLFRKTGAV
+105 AGLLFRTTGAI
-116 LLGGGMLAG
+116 LLGFAMLAG
-125 YYVMVILGGNGLQ
+125 YYVLVVLSGNGLA
-138 ELNAHE
+138 ELRAHE

-167 VRHLLDRQAETQLA
+167 VRGLLDRQAVTQLA

-214 LSARALS
+214 LAARGLS
-221 HLVAADAPSVADAA
+221 HRVEAEAPGAATAA
-235 RELSSAAQVAAEEA
+235 RDLSASAQVAAEEA

-269 EHYVREW
+269 ERYVREW
-276 SQRNGIEAYLRADGV
+276 SQRNGIAADLQADGV

-305 VREALENVERHAHAT
+305 VREALENVERHAGAT
-320 RVEVALRDAAPDVV
+320 SVQVLLRDMAPDVV
-334 LSVSDDGVGIDG
+334 LSVVDDGVGIGGEGD
-346 RGNARDFQVNGHY
+346 ARSLQTNGHY
-359 GLVGMAERGERIGA
+359 GLIGMAERGERIGA
-373 MVEVAGRRGAG
+373 TVRIAGQRGAG
-384 TTGTVRLPAGDVR
+384 TTVTVRLPAGDVR
-397 APEPWALDLERP
+397 ASEPWVLEE
-409 DADRRSQ
+409 AVE

>member
-1 MAEVSPASTTRSLV
+1 MFDGSPDASVRTLV
-15 RLVLLFRLIA
+15 RWVLLFRLIA

-40 PAIMVGLTLAAFA
+40 PAIMIGLVLAAFA
-53 SFLPLRYWDRWEGVI
+53 SFLPLRYWDRWEGAL

-85 YAYLGPDSPFFLYTL
+85 YAYLGADSPFFLYTL

-105 AGVLFRKTGAV
+105 AGVLFRWTGAV

-125 YYVMVILGGNGLQ
+125 YYVMVILSGNGLD
-138 ELNAHE
+138 ELRAHE

-156 LYPLAAAGGAA
+156 LYVLAAAGGAA
-167 VRHLLDRQAETQLA
+167 VRGLLDREAETQVA

-221 HLVAADAPSVADAA
+221 HRARAEAPSVADAA
-235 RELSSAAQVAAEEA
+235 GDLSQAAQVAAEEA

-256 RSDTLDRPLGDAL
+256 RSDTLDRPLCDAL
-269 EHYVREW
+269 EHYVQEW
-276 SQRNGIEAYLRADGV
+276 SARNGIAARLRADGV

-305 VREALENVERHAHAT
+305 VREALENVERHAGAS
-320 RVEVALRDAAPDVV
+320 RVEVRLRDLWPDVV
-334 LSVSDDGVGIDG
+334 VSVADDGVGLDG
-346 RGNARDFQVNGHY
+346 SGNARDLQINGHY

-373 MVEVAGRRGAG
+373 TVEVAGVPGAG
-384 TTGTVRLPAGDVR
+384 TTVTVRLPAGDVR
-397 APEPWALDLERP
+397 PPEPWALAEVHE
-409 DADRRSQ
+409 

>member
-1 MAEVSPASTTRSLV
+1 VRSLV

-25 LNVTIFELPGNPDQA
+25 LNVTVFELPGHPSEV
-40 PAIMVGLTLAAFA
+40 PGVMLGLVLAAFA
-53 SFLPLRYWDRWEGVI
+53 SFLPLRYWDRWSGPL

-73 FLGLDLMLNLTI
+73 FLGLDLALNLTI
-85 YAYLGPDSPFFLYTL
+85 YAYLGPASPFFLYTL

-105 AGVLFRKTGAV
+105 AGLLFRTTGAV
-116 LLGGGMLAG
+116 VLGGGMLVG
-125 YYVMVILGGNGLQ
+125 YYVMVVLSGNGLE
-138 ELNAHE
+138 ELRAHE

-167 VRHLLDRQAETQLA
+167 VRSLLDRQATTQVA
-181 LASAERRA
+181 LAHAERRA

-214 LSARALS
+214 LAARGLS
-221 HLVAADAPSVADAA
+221 HRVDVEAPGAAAAA
-235 RELSSAAQVAAEEA
+235 RDLSAAAQVAAEEA

-269 EHYVREW
+269 ERYVREW
-276 SQRNGIEAYLRADGV
+276 SDRNGIAAHLQADGV

-305 VREALENVERHAHAT
+305 VREALENVERHAGAT
-320 RVEVALRDAAPDVV
+320 RVQVLLRDMAPDVV
-334 LSVSDDGVGIDG
+334 LSVIDDGIGIGGEGD
-346 RGNARDFQVNGHY
+346 ARSLQTNGHY
-359 GLVGMAERGERIGA
+359 GLIGMAERGERIGA
-373 MVEVAGRRGAG
+373 TVRIAGRQGAG
-384 TTGTVRLPAGDVR
+384 TTITVRLPAGDVR
-397 APEPWALDLERP
+397 APEPWVLEE
-409 DADRRSQ
+409 AVE

>member
-1 MAEVSPASTTRSLV
+1 MPGGAPDPSVRSLV

-25 LNVTIFELPGNPDQA
+25 LNVTIFELPGSPDQVPGVMA
-40 PAIMVGLTLAAFA
+40 GLVVAAFA
-53 SFLPLRYWDRWEGVI
+53 SFLPLRYWDRWAGPL

-73 FLGLDLMLNLTI
+73 FLAADLMLNLTI
-85 YAYLGPDSPFFLYTL
+85 YAYLGPASPFFLYTL

-105 AGVLFRKTGAV
+105 AGLLFRTTGAI
-116 LLGGGMLAG
+116 LLGFAMLAG
-125 YYVMVILGGNGLQ
+125 YYVLVVLSGNGLS
-138 ELNAHE
+138 ELRAHE

-167 VRHLLDRQAETQLA
+167 VRGLLDRQAVTQLA
-181 LASAERRA
+181 LAGAERRA

-214 LSARALS
+214 LAARGLS
-221 HLVAADAPSVADAA
+221 HRIEAEAPAAAAAA
-235 RELSSAAQVAAEEA
+235 RDLSAAAQVAAEEA

-269 EHYVREW
+269 ERYVREW
-276 SQRNGIEAYLRADGV
+276 SDRNGIAAHLQADGV

-305 VREALENVERHAHAT
+305 VREALENVERHAGAT
-320 RVEVALRDAAPDVV
+320 RVQVLLRDMAPDVV
-334 LSVSDDGVGIDG
+334 LSVIDDGIGIGGEGD
-346 RGNARDFQVNGHY
+346 ARSLQTNGHY
-359 GLVGMAERGERIGA
+359 GLIGMAERGERIGA
-373 MVEVAGRRGAG
+373 TVRIAGRQGAG
-384 TTGTVRLPAGDVR
+384 TTITVRLPAGDVR
-397 APEPWALDLERP
+397 APEPWVLEE
-409 DADRRSQ
+409 AVE